1 MNWEIVNNIIE
12 VVKYCIF
19 FRIIWVDVKKR
30 IIPEES
36 AVILIILGL
45 ITAVQNDNLEKYY
58 LGICA
63 YSMPMIVLYIL
74 EDYFGKMLIG
84 FGDVKLMMGIGG
96 LLGYFEIEK
105 VLNFYMILYIF
116 SGIVAFLFLFLKKWK
131 KYEYIPFAPFIIVSY
146 IFFNHFKIFFD

>member
-1 MNWEIVNNIIE
+1 MDIVLEI
-12 VVKYCIF
+12 VKYCIF
-19 FRIIWVDVKKR
+19 FRIIWIDLKKR

-36 AVILIILGL
+36 FVILLALGL
-45 ITAVQNDNLEKYY
+45 ISAIQNINLEGYY

-74 EDYFGKMLIG
+74 EDYFGKTLIG

-96 LLGYFEIEK
+96 ILGYFGVEK
-105 VLNFYMILYIF
+105 IINFYMILYIF

-131 KYEYIPFAPFIIVSY
+131 KYEYIPFAPFIIISY
-146 IFFNHFKIFFD
+146 VVFEIFVK

>member
-12 VVKYCIF
+12 IVKYCIF

-63 YSMPMIVLYIL
+63 YSMPMIVLYVL

-116 SGIVAFLFLFLKKWK
+116 SGIIAFLFLFLKKWK
-131 KYEYIPFAPFIIVSY
+131 KYEYIPFAPFIVVSY
-146 IFFNHFKIFFD
+146 VIFRIFNK

>member
-146 IFFNHFKIFFD
+146 VVFEIFGK

>member
-116 SGIVAFLFLFLKKWK
+116 SGIITFLFLFLKKWK
-131 KYEYIPFAPFIIVSY
+131 KYEYIPFAPFIVISY
-146 IFFNHFKIFFD
+146 IIFRIFK

>member
-1 MNWEIVNNIIE
+1 MNINIVLEI
-12 VVKYCIF
+12 VKYCVF
-19 FRIIWVDVKKR
+19 LRIIWIDLKKR

-36 AVILIILGL
+36 FVILLILGL
-45 ITAVQNDNLEKYY
+45 ILAIRNDNLEKYY

-63 YSMPMIVLYIL
+63 YSMPLTVLYIL
-74 EDYFGKMLIG
+74 EDYFKKTLIG

-96 LLGYFEIEK
+96 ILGYLGIEK
-105 VLNFYMILYIF
+105 VINFYMILYIF

-146 IFFNHFKIFFD
+146 GIFEIFCK